1 MSVENNIKMDSK
13 KKKSASSTP
22 PEPPSIGLSID
33 SSATDNTIP
42 PSITPRARPTFATP
56 LLQSSRSQ
64 TLQWTL
70 PKPFQ
75 QHKLIGRSR
84 AAWHTSFLV
93 PSLNAVLD
101 TGVLIDD
108 SRPQNVFITHGHSD
122 HSLAIL
128 AYCRRITPPDVYVP
142 AEAAMHLDNYIMSSK
157 SLNLG
162 FSVKSYHDFDAEGNR
177 HSFPNTV
184 GRKLIP
190 WGDQFD
196 RIRPHTSPSPNR
208 RSKAPSP
215 VPPADT
221 PVEGE
226 GEGEDEDFDGVE
238 DPADLILPT
247 HHILPVSASSPTT
260 FPLKTHPT
268 ISVSILPRSHTV
280 PSVGFLFT
288 QASNR
293 LKPEYRSLQGPELR
307 DLRQSGVEITYQ
319 HRTPIFAFLG
329 DGDHTSLLDDPEW
342 LVGNEEKGV
351 SACPVVITECSFLY
365 ESHRSQAVKTK
376 HTIWADL
383 EPIVRRHRSTTWVLM
398 HFSKRYSDEDIV
410 AFFEGIED
418 CPANIVV
425 WVDGGNEILETK
437 VRKDTGTI

>member
-1 MSVENNIKMDSK
+1 MERNKESQSSIPLEYPSTAETSK
-13 KKKSASSTP
+13 LKDTP
-22 PEPPSIGLSID
+22 TVPSE
-33 SSATDNTIP
+33 TPTTIP
-42 PSITPRARPTFATP
+42 QSLKPRIRPSFATP
-56 LLQSSRSQ
+56 LLQSTRSQ

-101 TGVLIDD
+101 AGVLIDD

-142 AEAAMHLDNYIMSSK
+142 SETAMHLDNYIMSSK
-157 SLNLG
+157 ALNLG
-162 FSVKSYHDFDAEGNR
+162 FSVTSYHNFDEEGNR

-184 GRKLIP
+184 GGRLIP
-190 WGDQFD
+190 WGEQFD
-196 RIRPHTSPSPNR
+196 RLRLNTPSPSR
-208 RSKAPSP
+208 RSKTPSP
-215 VPPADT
+215 VPPTDT
-221 PVEGE
+221 PAEP
-226 GEGEDEDFDGVE
+226 EDDDLDDGGG

-247 HHILPVSASSPTT
+247 HHIIPVSSSSSTI

-288 QASNR
+288 QTSNR
-293 LKPEYRSLQGPELR
+293 LKSEYRSLPGTELKN
-307 DLRQSGVEITYQ
+307 LRQQGVDITYQ

-329 DGDHTSLLDDPEW
+329 DGDHTSLLGDPEW
-342 LVGNEEKGV
+342 LVGNEDKGV
-351 SACPVVITECSFLY
+351 SGCPVVITECSFLY
-365 ESHRSQAVKTK
+365 ESHRAQAVKTK
-376 HTIWADL
+376 HTIWKDL
-383 EPIVRRHRSTTWVLM
+383 EPIVRRHRDTTWVLM
-398 HFSKRYSDEDIV
+398 HFSKRYGDGEIV
-410 AFFEGIED
+410 EFFEGLEE
-418 CPANIVV
+418 CPQNIVV
-425 WVDGGNEILETK
+425 WVDGGNEIVDMK
-437 VRKDTGTI
+437 VKKDTGTI

>member
-1 MSVENNIKMDSK
+1 MEGQQTQDNMPKENASTGAPGLIEAPQSLSKASTSVLQLIKPC
-13 KKKSASSTP
+13 T
-22 PEPPSIGLSID
+22 
-33 SSATDNTIP
+33 
-42 PSITPRARPTFATP
+42 RPKFATP

-64 TLQWTL
+64 TLQWSL

-101 TGVLIDD
+101 AGVLIDD

-162 FSVKSYHDFDAEGNR
+162 FSVKSYHEFDEEGKR
-177 HSFPNTV
+177 HAFPNTV
-184 GRKLIP
+184 GGKLVS
-190 WGDQFD
+190 WGEQFD
-196 RIRPHTSPSPNR
+196 RVRLQTPSPNP

-215 VPPADT
+215 APPADT
-221 PVEGE
+221 SVER
-226 GEGEDEDFDGVE
+226 EDGDLDGVE

-247 HHILPVSASSPTT
+247 HHIIPVSASSPAS
-260 FPLKTHPT
+260 FQLKTHPT
-268 ISVSILPRSHTV
+268 ISVSILPRAHTV

-288 QASNR
+288 QTSQR
-293 LKPEYRSLQGPELR
+293 LKSEYRSLPGTELKN
-307 DLRQSGVEITYQ
+307 LRQQGINITYQ
-319 HRTPIFAFLG
+319 HKTPIFAFLG
-329 DGDHTSLLDDPEW
+329 DGDHTSLLNDPEW
-342 LVGNEEKGV
+342 LVGNESEGV
-351 SACPVVITECSFLY
+351 SRCPVVITECSFLY
-365 ESHRSQAVKTK
+365 ESHRAQAVKTK

-383 EPIVRRHRSTTWVLM
+383 EPVVRRHRDTTWVLM
-398 HFSKRYSDEDIV
+398 HFSKRYGDQEIV
-410 AFFEGIED
+410 AFFEGIQE
-418 CPANIVV
+418 CPENIVV
-425 WVDGGNEILETK
+425 WVDGGNEILEGKIT
-437 VRKDTGTI
+437 KDTGTI

>member
-1 MSVENNIKMDSK
+1 MEN
-13 KKKSASSTP
+13 SSTGVSNSVDTFTTP
-22 PEPPSIGLSID
+22 IEASTSIPQPLK
-33 SSATDNTIP
+33 
-42 PSITPRARPTFATP
+42 PRTRPTFATP
-56 LLQSSRSQ
+56 LLQSTRSQ

-101 TGVLIDD
+101 AGVLIDD

-162 FSVKSYHDFDAEGNR
+162 ISVKSYHDFDKEGNR

-184 GRKLIP
+184 GGRLIP
-190 WGDQFD
+190 WGEQFD
-196 RIRPHTSPSPNR
+196 LSRPHTPSPDR
-208 RSKAPSP
+208 RSKASSP
-215 VPPADT
+215 VPPVDT
-221 PVEGE
+221 PIKRES
-226 GEGEDEDFDGVE
+226 DDLDDGFE
-238 DPADLILPT
+238 DPAGLILPT
-247 HHILPVSASSPTT
+247 HHIIPVSASSPTT

-288 QASNR
+288 QTSNR
-293 LKPEYRSLQGPELR
+293 LKAEYRSLPGAELKN
-307 DLRQSGVEITYQ
+307 LRQQGVDITYQ

-342 LVGNEEKGV
+342 LAGNEDKGI
-351 SACPVVITECSFLY
+351 SGCPVVITECSFLY
-365 ESHRSQAVKTK
+365 ESHRAQAVKTK
-376 HTIWADL
+376 HTIWKDL
-383 EPIVRRHRSTTWVLM
+383 EPIVRRHRSTIWVLM
-398 HFSKRYSDEDIV
+398 HFSKRYEDEEIV
-410 AFFEGIED
+410 GFFEELEES
-418 CPANIVV
+418 PENIVV
-425 WVDGGNEILETK
+425 WVDGGNEILEGK
-437 VRKDTGTI
+437 VKRDTGTI